1 MEKRTARENLKSFSW
16 IYIILS
22 IIVIIGTLICNF
34 VPSIVNSFKAT
45 LTKEEMFGLNVT
57 AVVNVLVYLWYFWL
71 ARRASDGKSK
81 GTLYMILLI
90 LGIVGAIVSAIST
103 RSIAALACADFIAD
117 VMALGYLLKI
127 RKGN

>member
-127 RKGN
+127 RKEN